1 MKRNLCLI
9 VMALF
14 AGAMFFSSCQNEQ
27 YTITV
32 NANDATMGTVTGG
45 GKYNLNA
52 EATLTATANDGYEFV
67 QWNDGNKENPRTI
80 TVTGDATYTATFQR
94 TVQAGVTI
102 SFNGNTW
109 TAAQVDAY
117 DYSADGYLTFVLFK
131 TAGSQNDIYMQG
143 WLESTVGSYTYN
155 ETQDYFKYYDA
166 SNTYTDETGEL
177 GGDPGDV
184 YYNWTPERSSFVEN
198 ITAIDLSNKTIS
210 ATFSEDLYL
219 LSDYVQQIE
228 QYYPLN
234 GTMNNATWTWQ
245 QDSKSAAK
253 KSNSKAITR
262 VR

>member
-9 VMALF
+9 VMALL

-102 SFNGNTW
+102 SFNGNSW
-109 TAAQVDAY
+109 TAAQFDAY
-117 DYSADGYLTFVLFK
+117 DYSADGYLGLAIYK
-131 TAGSQNDIYMQG
+131 TAGSQNDVWLNG
-143 WLESTVGSYTYN
+143 WLESTTGSYTYA
-155 ETQDYFKYYDA
+155 ETQDFMKYLDP

-177 GGDPGDV
+177 GDEPGTV
-184 YYNWTPERSSFVEN
+184 YYNWTPDPNTFVEN
-198 ITAIDLSNKTIS
+198 ITAIDLSNKTMS

-219 LSDYVQQIE
+219 LSDYVADVE

-234 GTMNNATWTWQ
+234 GTMNNATWTWK